1 MGGLRSTTLLGGFA
15 ALFAL
20 IGVTLFAFRGLA
32 GFDDAR
38 FDMQLLTD
46 RYTLRILRFS
56 LWQALLSTLI
66 SLALAWPLAR
76 WLYRLQPKALG
87 VFQQLCLLAF
97 VMPTLVVITS
107 VMLLLGPQGSLRSLL
122 PEDWKLF
129 GLSGILIAHVYL
141 NFPLA
146 TRILLQRYQA
156 MPDGVERLSAQ
167 LKLAPF
173 ERFTLLE
180 WPQIKP
186 VLLALAGLIFIL
198 CFNSFAVVLALG
210 GGPASTTFELAIY
223 QALKYQFNL
232 SEALTLAWMQFI
244 IAGAL
249 FALAALFAKVDWLG
263 TPRIS
268 YRWQPRT
275 TLGVRL
281 LQRSA
286 YVFGWLLLLAPI
298 IALASSLELTKLF
311 DMNMLEL
318 AQALGRSVVI
328 ALGATL
334 VALLLCLLVMPLQ
347 HNALLGWLSTHHL
360 VAPAMVLSTGIYIW
374 LLSFGGLRQWSTF
387 WLVLLNALLVLPFLI
402 TQLRP
407 TSINYQQQ
415 YHRLVANLNLN
426 ILERTIIYLSYL
438 KPAVI
443 SAFALGLLLAL
454 GDVSVFALFGS
465 YDEPTL
471 PWLIYRY
478 AGSYR
483 LEEAAIAASLLLLV
497 SISLLLLLER
507 YRRTQTR

>member
-1 MGGLRSTTLLGGFA
+1 MTGLRSSVFLSSFA
-15 ALFAL
+15 ALLTL
-20 IGVTLFAFRGLA
+20 IGVTVLAFRGLA

-38 FDMQLLTD
+38 FDLELVSD
-46 RYTLRILRFS
+46 SYTLRILRFS
-56 LWQALLSTLI
+56 LWQAFLSTALSI
-66 SLALAWPLAR
+66 ALAWPLSR
-76 WLYRLQPKALG
+76 WLYRLQPRGLG
-87 VFQQLCLLAF
+87 LFQQLCLLAF

-107 VMLLLGPQGSLRSLL
+107 VMLLFGPQGTLRPLL

-146 TRILLQRYQA
+146 TRILLQRYQE
-156 MPDGVERLSAQ
+156 MPESFERLSSQ
-167 LKLAPF
+167 LKLSPLQ
-173 ERFTLLE
+173 RFAVLE
-180 WPQIKP
+180 WPQVRP

-232 SEALTLAWMQFI
+232 GEALTLAWMQFA

-249 FALAALFAKVDWLG
+249 FALTALFSRVDWLG
-263 TPRIS
+263 APRLTE
-268 YRWQPRT
+268 RWQPGSSQ
-275 TLGVRL
+275 LVRL
-281 LQRSA
+281 LLWAAYSA
-286 YVFGWLLLLAPI
+286 GWLLLLAPLL
-298 IALASSLELTKLF
+298 ALFGSLDLSKLLN
-311 DMNMLEL
+311 MNLYEL
-318 AQALGRSVVI
+318 AEALVRSLAI
-328 ALGATL
+328 GLGATFT
-334 VALLLCLLVMPLQ
+334 ALSLCLMLLPLQ
-347 HNALLGWLSTHHL
+347 RNPLLAWLSTHHL

-374 LLSFGGLRQWSTF
+374 LLSLGSLRQWSLF
-387 WLVLLNALLVLPFLI
+387 WLILLNALLVLPFLI
-402 TQLRP
+402 TQLRA
-407 TSINYQQQ
+407 TAINYQQQ
-415 YHRLVANLNLN
+415 YHRLISNLNLGT
-426 ILERTIIYLSYL
+426 LERARIYLSYL
-438 KPAVI
+438 KPALI

-483 LEEAAIAASLLLLV
+483 LDEAAVAATLLLLV

-507 YRRTQTR
+507 SRTTQAR